1 MRARTSAAPRN
12 VTAYV
17 NAKYFLKLESG
28 IVCEA
33 EALVSRTRYRTA
45 GMPRSWN
52 ELQLFKQQQIL
63 SLEKE
68 DKIWA
73 SMSNS
78 FNSDDID
85 FTEFSL
91 SSQHL
96 DSHVV
101 EGAVVKKRKRSVDAT
116 CEAMQQNKTSLSHYD
131 ILKSSKTY
139 LSKSDFP
146 EGTVFVKS
154 EADIDYS

>member
-1 MRARTSAAPRN
+1 
-12 VTAYV
+12 
-17 NAKYFLKLESG
+17 
-28 IVCEA
+28 
-33 EALVSRTRYRTA
+33 
-45 GMPRSWN
+45 MPRSWN

-116 CEAMQQNKTSLSHYD
+116 FEAMQQNKTSLSHYD

-146 EGTVFVKS
+146 EGAVVVKS
-154 EADIDYS
+154 EADIDYSGEGFVASGYPVR